1 MEGKGHVFYR
11 APRKKYP
18 LAVRAEGVQIW
29 DSEGQRYLDGAS
41 GALVVNIGHGRK
53 EIAEVMA
60 EQAVKLCFAH
70 TSQFTSGPQE
80 DLARIL
86 AEVSPG
92 DLNRVYFLSGGS
104 EAVEAGLKLA
114 RQYHVERGDLSR
126 YKAIGRWVSYHGN
139 TLGALS
145 VGGQSPRR
153 RMYSPLLAPFP
164 HIPAPYCYRCPF
176 GQEYPGCGVRCA
188 DALDDCIKREGPES
202 VAVFVAE
209 PVVGASGGALVPPPE
224 YYPRV
229 RQICDRHGVLF
240 MADEVMTGFGRTGRM
255 FAMEHWSVVPD
266 MMCMGK
272 GLGSGYTPLAG
283 LMVRDEV
290 HDTLLGGSGTFN
302 HGHTYLGNPLS
313 TAVGAAVVRI
323 IREEGLAERAWETGA
338 YLRSLLGALQG
349 RHALV
354 GDVRGLGLMLG
365 LELVKDRKSKEPHR
379 PELRVSQRVT
389 EAAFRRG
396 LIVYPGSG
404 ADGGDQGDHLLVAPP
419 LVTTRAEALE
429 MVSILEDAIAGVE
442 AEAGVA

>member
-1 MEGKGHVFYR
+1 VEDKGHVFYR
-11 APRKKYP
+11 VPRKQYP
-18 LAVRAEGVQIW
+18 MAVRAEGVQIW
-29 DSEGQRYLDGAS
+29 DSEGRRYLDGAS

-60 EQAVKLCFAH
+60 GQAQKVCFAH
-70 TSQFTSGPQE
+70 TSQFTNEPQE
-80 DLARIL
+80 DLARML
-86 AEVSPG
+86 AEVAPG

-104 EAVEAGLKLA
+104 EAVESGLKLA
-114 RQYHVERGDLSR
+114 RQYHVERGEPGR

-153 RMYSPLLAPFP
+153 RMHSPLLPPFP
-164 HIPAPYCYRCPF
+164 HIPPPYCYRCPF

-188 DALDDCIKREGPES
+188 DALDDCIRREGPDT

-229 RQICDRHGVLF
+229 RQICDHYGVLF
-240 MADEVMTGFGRTGRM
+240 MADEVMTGLGRTGKM
-255 FAMEHWSVVPD
+255 FAMEHWDVVPD
-266 MMCMGK
+266 MISMGK

-283 LMVRDEV
+283 LLVRDQV
-290 HDTLLGGSGTFN
+290 HDTILSGSGVFN

-313 TAVGAAVVRI
+313 TAVGAAVLRI
-323 IREEGLAERAWETGA
+323 IQEENLADRAWETGA

-349 RHALV
+349 RHAIV

-365 LELVKDRKSKEPHR
+365 LELVKDTQSKEPYA
-379 PELRVSQRVT
+379 PGLRVSQRVT
-389 EAAFRRG
+389 ECAFSRG

-404 ADGGDQGDHLLVAPP
+404 ADGGDRGDHLLVAPP
-419 LVTTRAEALE
+419 LITTRSEVEE
-429 MVSILEDAIAGVE
+429 MVSILEDAIACVE
-442 AEAGVA
+442 AEVDAS